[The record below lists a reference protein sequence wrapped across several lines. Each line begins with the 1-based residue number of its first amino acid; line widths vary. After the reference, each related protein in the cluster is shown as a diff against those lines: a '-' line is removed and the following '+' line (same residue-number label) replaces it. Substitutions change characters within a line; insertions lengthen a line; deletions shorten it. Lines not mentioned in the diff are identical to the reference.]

1 VELGV
6 GDDALP
12 FPLPLLVEVLV
23 LVVVG
28 DQLLLPPLP
37 LPLPVFPE
45 LPFPEP
51 LVVELP
57 LPLPLA
63 FPLPPALPLELVVGA
78 VAATVGGSVV
88 LELVV
93 GALLVVELDV
103 EVLVGLPAPTTG
115 TDLVVPA
122 EGTCVGDALE
132 PPVWAVVAAPDRE
145 TFAVVADPA
154 EVAGIVVT
162 TSASFARVGT

>member
-28 DQLLLPPLP
+28 DELLPPLP
-37 LPLPVFPE
+37 LPEFPE

-51 LVVELP
+51 LVVELPLP

-122 EGTCVGDALE
+122 EGTRVGDALE

-145 TFAVVADPA
+145 TFAVAADPA